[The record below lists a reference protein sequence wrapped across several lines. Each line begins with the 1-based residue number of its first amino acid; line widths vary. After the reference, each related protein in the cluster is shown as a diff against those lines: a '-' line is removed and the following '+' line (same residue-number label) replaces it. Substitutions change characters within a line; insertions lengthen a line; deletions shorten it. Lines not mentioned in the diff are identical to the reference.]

1 MENVDS
7 IYGRTQYPIL
17 FISNRE
23 KYIAHKLEKVGID
36 FSYEWGQTVKSRI
49 GWLTEY
55 MQTGVIKENKIIPVL
70 CQ

>member
-1 MENVDS
+1 MTDTWKMLIPYMEEHNIQFYS
-7 IYGRTQYPIL
+7 SQIG
-17 FISNRE
+17 E

-55 MQTGVIKENKIIPVL
+55 MQTGVIKRE
-70 CQ
+70 